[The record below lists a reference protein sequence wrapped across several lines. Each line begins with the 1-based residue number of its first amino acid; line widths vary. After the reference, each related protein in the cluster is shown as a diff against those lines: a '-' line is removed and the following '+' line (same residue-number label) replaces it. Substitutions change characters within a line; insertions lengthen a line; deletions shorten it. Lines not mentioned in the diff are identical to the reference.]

1 MKRSKYLLV
10 LLVLALSAAVV
21 YAQFSKDYT
30 QEFESNKSG
39 QALMQVFGALESN
52 YLHKDQI
59 KPQELLEGGIKGMV
73 KSLGDPFTYYFTP
86 SETARN
92 EQDQSGSFE
101 GIGATLQALD
111 PANRTKVQIINVFKG
126 SPAWNAG
133 LQRGDIFH
141 EVNGKN
147 VDDDTID
154 DIVDMVRGPKGT
166 TVKLGMTRP
175 GVDHTLHF
183 SVVRGTIQIF
193 AVESTMLPQ
202 DVGYVD
208 LSTFEQR
215 DVYDELV
222 KQVDALKKQGMT
234 SLVLDLR
241 NNGGG
246 FLDQGILVADAFL
259 KQGTIVYQRQS
270 GVTRRL
276 ATADPKQLWSGPM
289 VVLVNRYS
297 ASASEI
303 VSGALQDNHRALI
316 VGEQTFG
323 KGVGQ
328 NVISLADGSQLV
340 YVTFEWLTPDRK
352 SIARNDKEHIR
363 GGITPDVKATDTR
376 TPYVINLQG
385 QGAKPGEQITI
396 SVVGKV
402 LGTAKADDEGKFTF
416 FQPVPTPSQSAV
428 QGQALVNLSADNAL
442 KVAYGTVLKE
452 VKTPVKMPSPAGSSG
467 GK

>member
-1 MKRSKYLLV
+1 MKRSRYLLV
-10 LLVLALSAAVV
+10 LLVLILSAAVV

-52 YLHKDQI
+52 YLHKD
-59 KPQELLEGGIKGMV
+59 KVDPKTLLEGGIQGMV
-73 KSLGDPFTYYFTP
+73 KTLGDPFTYYFTP

-92 EQDQSGSFE
+92 TQDQSGSFE
-101 GIGATLQALD
+101 GIGAELQALD
-111 PANRTKVQIINVFKG
+111 PVDRTHVQIVNVFKG

-147 VDDDTID
+147 VDDATID

-175 GVDHTLHF
+175 GVDHTVYF
-183 SVVRGTIQIF
+183 SVVRGTIKIY

-202 DVGYVD
+202 HVGYVS

-222 KQVDALKKQGMT
+222 KQVDALKQQGMT
-234 SLVLDLR
+234 SLILDLR
-241 NNGGG
+241 DNGGG

-259 KQGTIVYQRQS
+259 KQGDIVFQRQG

-276 ATADPKQLWSGPM
+276 AAADPKQLWSGPM

-328 NVISLADGSQLV
+328 NVIPLADGSQLV

-352 SIARNDKEHIR
+352 SIARNNKENIR

-376 TPYVINLQG
+376 TPHVITLQG
-385 QGAKPGEQITI
+385 QGAAPGQQITI
-396 SVVGKV
+396 SVGGKK

-416 FQPVPTPSQSAV
+416 FQPVPTLAQSAV
-428 QGQALVNLSADNAL
+428 QGQALVNLDTDNAL
-442 KVAYGTVLKE
+442 KAAYNTVLKE
-452 VKTPVKMPSPAGSSG
+452 VTATGAPSSSG
-467 GK
+467 GN